1 MRYFGGSL
9 AATSMLWLSGF
20 ALVWTLLSPSVFSGE
35 RMNDA
40 RRRILRSMFSDPLVW
55 VMMLLVLVSGV
66 RALNGGIKMAY
77 DAELR
82 AKIVAVMAEGVSY
95 TPSDLV
101 KLVDNAEI
109 PNTQKITPMLTAL
122 VTDGV
127 LTKATVK
134 GRSVY
139 SLSAVSADEGEVEE

>member
-1 MRYFGGSL
+1 MANKKTVVEMFEEIK
-9 AATSMLWLSGF
+9 
-20 ALVWTLLSPSVFSGE
+20 ALPGLTQEQVEFLE
-35 RMNDA
+35 K
-40 RRRILRSMFSDPLVW
+40 RIEITKKKNANRSAEPTPKQLE
-55 VMMLLVLVSGV
+55 
-66 RALNGGIKMAY
+66 KMAH

-82 AKIVAVMAEGVSY
+82 GQIVVVMAEGVTY

-109 PNTQKITPMLTAL
+109 PNTQKLTPLLTAL
-122 VTDGV
+122 VGEGV

-139 SLSAVSADEGEVEE
+139 SLSADTADEGEVED

>member
-1 MRYFGGSL
+1 MANKKTVVEMFEEL
-9 AATSMLWLSGF
+9 MAIP
-20 ALVWTLLSPSVFSGE
+20 TLTEEQKNFLE
-35 RMNDA
+35 K
-40 RRRILRSMFSDPLVW
+40 RIEITKKKNANRSTEPTPKQKE
-55 VMMLLVLVSGV
+55 
-66 RALNGGIKMAY
+66 KMAH

-82 AKIVAVMAEGVSY
+82 GQVVAVMVEGVTY
-95 TPSDLV
+95 TPSELV

-127 LTKATVK
+127 LIKGTVK

-139 SLSAVSADEGEVEE
+139 SLSADTADEGEVED

>member
-1 MRYFGGSL
+1 MANKKTVVQMYEELMAIPTLTEEQKNFL
-9 AATSMLWLSGF
+9 AK
-20 ALVWTLLSPSVFSGE
+20 
-35 RMNDA
+35 
-40 RRRILRSMFSDPLVW
+40 RIEITQKKNANRSTEPTPKQ
-55 VMMLLVLVSGV
+55 
-66 RALNGGIKMAY
+66 REKMAH

-82 AKIVAVMAEGVSY
+82 NAIVAVMVADATY

-109 PNTQKITPMLTAL
+109 PNTQKLTPLLTAL
-122 VTDGV
+122 VGEGV

-139 SLSAVSADEGEVEE
+139 SLSADTADEGEVED

>member
-1 MRYFGGSL
+1 MANKKTVVQMYEELL
-9 AATSMLWLSGF
+9 AIQGLTEEQKAFLTK
-20 ALVWTLLSPSVFSGE
+20 
-35 RMNDA
+35 
-40 RRRILRSMFSDPLVW
+40 RIEITQKKNANRSIEPTPKQKE
-55 VMMLLVLVSGV
+55 
-66 RALNGGIKMAY
+66 KMAH

-82 AKIVAVMAEGVSY
+82 AKVVAVMVADATY

-101 KLVDNAEI
+101 KLVDTAEI
-109 PNTQKITPMLTAL
+109 PNTQKLTPLLTAL
-122 VTDGV
+122 VGEGA

>member
-1 MRYFGGSL
+1 MANKKTVVQMYEELLGLPNLTQEQKDFL
-9 AATSMLWLSGF
+9 AKRIEITKKKNESGQN
-20 ALVWTLLSPSVFSGE
+20 AEPTPKQKE
-35 RMNDA
+35 
-40 RRRILRSMFSDPLVW
+40 
-55 VMMLLVLVSGV
+55 
-66 RALNGGIKMAY
+66 KMAH

-82 AKIVAVMAEGVSY
+82 GQVVAVMAEGVTY
-95 TPSDLV
+95 TPSELV

-122 VTDGV
+122 VTDGG
-127 LTKATVK
+127 LTKGTVK

>member
-1 MRYFGGSL
+1 MANKKTVVEMFEEIK
-9 AATSMLWLSGF
+9 
-20 ALVWTLLSPSVFSGE
+20 ALPGLTKEQVEFLE
-35 RMNDA
+35 K
-40 RRRILRSMFSDPLVW
+40 RIEITKKKNANRSTEPTPKQKE
-55 VMMLLVLVSGV
+55 
-66 RALNGGIKMAY
+66 KMAH

-82 AKIVAVMAEGVSY
+82 GKVVTVMAEGVTY
-95 TPSDLV
+95 TPSELV

-139 SLSAVSADEGEVEE
+139 SLSADTADEGEVED

>member
-1 MRYFGGSL
+1 MANKKTVVQMFEEIK
-9 AATSMLWLSGF
+9 
-20 ALVWTLLSPSVFSGE
+20 ALPGLTEEQVKFLE
-35 RMNDA
+35 K
-40 RRRILRSMFSDPLVW
+40 RIEITKKKNANRSAEPTPKQKE
-55 VMMLLVLVSGV
+55 
-66 RALNGGIKMAY
+66 KMAH

-82 AKIVAVMAEGVSY
+82 GKVVAVMVEGATY

-109 PNTQKITPMLTAL
+109 PNTQKITPMLTTL

-139 SLSAVSADEGEVEE
+139 SLSAVSADEVED

>member
-1 MRYFGGSL
+1 MANKKTVVQMYEELMAIPTLTEEQKNFL
-9 AATSMLWLSGF
+9 AK
-20 ALVWTLLSPSVFSGE
+20 
-35 RMNDA
+35 
-40 RRRILRSMFSDPLVW
+40 RIEITQKKNANRSTEPTPKQ
-55 VMMLLVLVSGV
+55 
-66 RALNGGIKMAY
+66 REKMAH

-82 AKIVAVMAEGVSY
+82 NAIVAVMVADATY

-109 PNTQKITPMLTAL
+109 PNTQKLTPMLTTL
-122 VTDGV
+122 VSEGV

-139 SLSAVSADEGEVEE
+139 SLSADNADEG